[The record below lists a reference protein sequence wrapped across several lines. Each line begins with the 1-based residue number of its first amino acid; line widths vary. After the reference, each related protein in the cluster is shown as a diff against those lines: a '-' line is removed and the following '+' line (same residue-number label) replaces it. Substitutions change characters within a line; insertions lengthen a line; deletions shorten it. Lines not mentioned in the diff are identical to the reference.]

1 MVCFNLEKFFLTHG
15 KERTYWIAYSG
26 GLDSHVLLHTSAKLR
41 ETFSLNIKAIHINHQ
56 LSPNANQWMAHCA
69 EICRDLKIELI
80 QKTIHIQSVSGDSP
94 EEIARALRYNVFSEL
109 LLQDDFLL
117 TAHQKDDQAET
128 VLLQLLRGAGPKGLA
143 AMPHI
148 KPFFKGF
155 HARPF
160 LSIAREDLK
169 NYADQHQLHWI
180 EDESNANT
188 DFTRNFLRHD
198 VLPLLKKRW
207 PTVTKTLSRV
217 ADNCG
222 EAQKIIENI
231 AEKELAEIK
240 DNNTLSIKK
249 LLQLEDA
256 RQRQVLRMWL
266 MQLNFP
272 LPSAI
277 KLRQIQRDFLQARI
291 DKLPSIRWKNVELRR
306 YRDTLYAFPLLK
318 KHDPTQIFQW
328 NFTQPLMIPN
338 IGLLEAAFEKTKG
351 LSPDLKNIT
360 VRFRQG
366 GERCRLAGRKCHHD
380 LKKLFQEW

>member
-1 MVCFNLEKFFLTHG
+1 MQ
-15 KERTYWIAYSG
+15 
-26 GLDSHVLLHTSAKLR
+26 LD
-41 ETFSLNIKAIHINHQ
+41 
-56 LSPNANQWMAHCA
+56 
-69 EICRDLKIELI
+69 
-80 QKTIHIQSVSGDSP
+80 
-94 EEIARALRYNVFSEL
+94 
-109 LLQDDFLL
+109 
-117 TAHQKDDQAET
+117 
-128 VLLQLLRGAGPKGLA
+128 
-143 AMPHI
+143 
-148 KPFFKGF
+148 
-155 HARPF
+155 
-160 LSIAREDLK
+160 
-169 NYADQHQLHWI
+169 
-180 EDESNANT
+180 
-188 DFTRNFLRHD
+188 
-198 VLPLLKKRW
+198 
-207 PTVTKTLSRV
+207 
-217 ADNCG
+217 
-222 EAQKIIENI
+222 
-231 AEKELAEIK
+231 
-240 DNNTLSIKK
+240 
-249 LLQLEDA
+249 DA

-380 LKKLFQEW
+380 LKKLFQEWNVPPWERDRIPLIYTDNQLIAAVGFFIDDNFVAKEGYFLKLS